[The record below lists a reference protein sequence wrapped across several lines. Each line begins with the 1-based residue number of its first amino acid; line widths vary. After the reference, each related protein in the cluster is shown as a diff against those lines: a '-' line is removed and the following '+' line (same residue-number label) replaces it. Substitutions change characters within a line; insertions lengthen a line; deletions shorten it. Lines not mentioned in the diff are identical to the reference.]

1 MSIQRALFGWALIGL
16 LALSGCTDELA
27 VPTEPLRMLRTD
39 FPVAF
44 LGEPFEAQFR
54 PSGGLRP
61 YRFSLREGEIPP
73 GLELTAGG
81 LRGTPTAVGR
91 YTFTIAVRD
100 GNLSQTIQ
108 ELTLDVRPLPEP
120 VVRLDAPGTELR
132 DPVTLTLRVE
142 DARSWRGTRV
152 ELRWDAELFGLVED
166 PTSAAPNIALF
177 SEHEPGVLRLELAAL
192 GDTRQGAFPL
202 ARITLAP
209 LEPPARLALNLA
221 SATRYSGGE
230 QVAWRQEGAPAP
242 RREAGNDSPTPPPS
256 GAEDEPEAPEAP
268 TDAGDEA
275 DETTDADDA
284 TTAEP
289 SDEDAPAD
297 EEGDR

>member
-1 MSIQRALFGWALIGL
+1 VSIQRALIGWAVVGL

-61 YRFSLREGEIPP
+61 YRFSLRDGELPP

-91 YTFTIAVRD
+91 FNFTIAVRD

-132 DPVTLTLRVE
+132 EPLALTLRVE
-142 DARSWRGTRV
+142 DARGWRGTRV
-152 ELRWDAELFGLVED
+152 ALRWDPELFELAEE
-166 PTSAAPNIALF
+166 PKSAAPNLALF
-177 SEHEPGVLRLELAAL
+177 SQSEPGWLLLELAAL
-192 GDTRQGAFPL
+192 GEARQGAFPL
-202 ARITLAP
+202 ARVTFAP
-209 LEPPARLALNLA
+209 IDPPARLSLNLA
-221 SATRYSGGE
+221 AATRYSGGE
-230 QVAWRQEGAPAP
+230 HTALRLEGAPATP
-242 RREAGNDSPTPPPS
+242 AREVNGTRTTPP
-256 GAEDEPEAPEAP
+256 GAAEDEPEAPEGS
-268 TDAGDEA
+268 TEA
-275 DETTDADDA
+275 AEPDDA
-284 TTAEP
+284 TVEEP
-289 SDEDAPAD
+289 SDEDAP